1 VRGSLL
7 SDLETLRRGWR
18 WGGIRP
24 AGWPERAAVIP
35 ERESDLTWART
46 DPVRM
51 LRWLIQRGVSL
62 PFTRAMSNPRVEGR
76 EWLNELDRPGILVS
90 NHVSHA
96 DTQLLLYALSDR
108 VREKTVVAAAAD
120 YWYQHRLLGQ
130 VVGLWLNTF
139 PFARTGSPQAV
150 LSSAREVL
158 KSGWHLL
165 IYPEGTRSPD
175 GKMQEFKPGPAY
187 LAVENRT
194 PVVPM
199 HVRGSQR
206 IMPRGRPIPLPA
218 PAEIRIGRP
227 LWPGQG
233 EGSRAFTR
241 RIEGA
246 VRELASA
253 RPDNPARGGWIDR
266 WHASGRRSQ

>member
-1 VRGSLL
+1 MISSFL
-7 SDLETLRRGWR
+7 SDLSKLRRGWR
-18 WGGIRP
+18 WGDVRP
-24 AGWPERAAVIP
+24 AAWPERAAVIP

-46 DPVRM
+46 EPVRA
-51 LRWLIQRGVSL
+51 LRWLIQRGLSL
-62 PFTRAMSNPRVEGR
+62 PFTRVMANPRVEGR

-90 NHVSHA
+90 NHSSHA
-96 DTQLLLYALSDR
+96 DTQLLLYALSDE
-108 VREKTVVAAAAD
+108 VRERTVVAAAAD
-120 YWYQHRLLGQ
+120 YWYEHRLLGR

-175 GKMQEFKPGPAY
+175 GRMQEFKPGPAY

-199 HVRGSQR
+199 HVRGSRR
-206 IMPRGRPIPLPA
+206 IMARGSTVPLPA
-218 PAEIRIGRP
+218 PVEIRIGRP

-233 EGSRAFTR
+233 EASRTFTK
-241 RIEGA
+241 RIEKA
-246 VRELASA
+246 VEELASA
-253 RPDNPARGGWIDR
+253 RPDNPARGTWIER
-266 WHASGRRSQ
+266 WHASGRRSK